1 MMKCITPPSTS
12 RLAILV
18 PYRNRKNYLD
28 IFLDEVPKYLEHV
41 NGITNYAIYVAEQQS
56 RDRFNLALSRNV
68 AARAALD
75 DGVLGYFVFHD
86 VDVIPLRHV
95 DYGPRSF
102 NVAWFLSA
110 GSCKITTTDFVK
122 ANGYN
127 PDFVGWGDEDV
138 EFYHRLSHLG
148 SDLREWHRIPES
160 RHAVAMNLEWP
171 ELSDDEALAWSR
183 RYFGYATSGPR
194 FVSYRCTA
202 GNRKLQRYDKSR
214 DFWGLGQQ
222 EENHALWN
230 RMRALPPG
238 EKASYIARNG
248 LNRVTVDR
256 AVRLAQGRIRWIKY
270 RTGDVLDVDLQGSWP
285 GADPSP

>member
-1 MMKCITPPSTS
+1 MKCITPTSTG

-18 PYRNRKNYLD
+18 PYRDRKDYLD
-28 IFLDEVPKYLEHV
+28 IFLDEVPKYLERV
-41 NGITNYAIYVAEQQS
+41 NGITDYAIYVAEQQS

-75 DGVLGYFVFHD
+75 DGGFGYFVFHD
-86 VDVIPLRHV
+86 VDIIPLRHI

-160 RHAVAMNLEWP
+160 RQAVAINLEWP
-171 ELSDDEALAWSR
+171 QLSEDEALAWSR
-183 RYFGYATSGPR
+183 RYFGHATSGPR
-194 FVSYRCTA
+194 FVSYRHTA
-202 GNRKLQRYDKSR
+202 GDRKLRRYDKSS

-222 EENHALWN
+222 ERNHALWH
-230 RMRALPPG
+230 RMRALSS
-238 EKASYIARNG
+238 EDKTSYIARNG
-248 LNRVTVDR
+248 LNRVRVDGT
-256 AVRLAQGRIRWIKY
+256 VRLARGRIRWIKY
-270 RTGDVLDVDLQGSWP
+270 RTRDVLD
-285 GADPSP
+285 ADEAAGQLARG